1 MFYIQAIKIHE
12 FFRFNT
18 QIEHYFGYFCYK
30 LGTSTI
36 DSFFEKPILNYFIF
50 FNTLYI
56 REAIVWCLLGLDS
69 WMWIFLTHIYTASD
83 VTLNCVCQRNSS
95 CGVVNQ
101 NCRIAILLAN
111 LPNSL
116 EEMFGQKSDNSLHL
130 NVYTVMRILKS
141 DKSMDY
147 RKSMFHKQ
155 IRYFILF
162 ATLSKTPQLLFCVA

>member
-1 MFYIQAIKIHE
+1 MP
-12 FFRFNT
+12 
-18 QIEHYFGYFCYK
+18 
-30 LGTSTI
+30 LGT
-36 DSFFEKPILNYFIF
+36 
-50 FNTLYI
+50 
-56 REAIVWCLLGLDS
+56 RLLDVN
-69 WMWIFLTHIYTASD
+69 FLTHIYTGSD

-162 ATLSKTPQLLFCVA
+162 ATLSKTPKLSKLHFVQRRFLMLISNQERFLYDTILYVVCSIAQLE